1 MNNFRFNLKGQLNEV
16 KLPEYKALW
25 PLFETVVNSI
35 QSIEDSTNSQNGQII
50 ILANRLENRK
60 MNMDGNEELNPFYE
74 FRVIDN
80 GEGFNS
86 INYNSFLEAYSNLK
100 VSKGCKGIGR
110 FLWLKAFTKVNIESV
125 YCEKNSWRK
134 RKFEFSADNGVEPEE
149 NVEDSSSLEYQTVVT
164 LSNFILKYRKKAPLS
179 LEALAKK
186 VIEHCLPYFLGD
198 NCPHIVLRDNLGE
211 SYDLNQY
218 FDSTIKDSLHRDEFE
233 KDGNKFSLYHIRMAE
248 GAVKHELHFCASKRE
263 VKSYDLSQYITDLQ
277 KRIVTDEG
285 ESFYYLG
292 YLTGDYLDR
301 NVNLNRTAFDFEE
314 EDTLFASVSERELIE
329 IAKEYILAYLID
341 DLKKIKDAKKDFI
354 DSYVQK
360 EKPQYRY
367 LLNRKPELYD
377 QIPANL
383 SKEKLELELHSATQK
398 WETEIHSQGKEIEK
412 KVKDNKFDKE
422 NFSKIFNEYCNS
434 ITEISKSSLSEYV
447 IRRKAILD
455 LLEKAIEIQE
465 DNRYCSEETLHSI
478 ICPMRYTSDEIEFE
492 EMNLWIIDDRLA
504 YHTFLAS
511 DKLMKSLPVL
521 DTSLEK
527 RMDIAIFDQ
536 AFSFSDNQ
544 DFFNSISIVEF
555 KKPNRN
561 DLKDDNK
568 NPINQVL
575 GYVKNIKEGRA
586 KRPNGRPFVNVSNTA
601 FYCYVIADL
610 TDSMREAAENASLM
624 MTPDREGYFGYN
636 QTRGA
641 YIEVISYDKLVKD
654 AKQRNQILFDKLFNP
669 KVTEVLN
676 SKLLNE

>member
-1 MNNFRFNLKGQLNEV
+1 M

-25 PLFETVVNSI
+25 PLFETIVNSI
-35 QSIEDSTNSQNGQII
+35 QSIEESSNAQNGQIK
-50 ILANRLENRK
+50 ILANRLEERQIDIN
-60 MNMDGNEELNPFYE
+60 GNEELNPFYE

-80 GEGFNS
+80 GDGFNT

-110 FLWLKAFTKVNIESV
+110 FLWLKAFSNVCIESV
-125 YCEKNSWRK
+125 YYEKDKWLH
-134 RKFEFSADNGVEPEE
+134 RKFEFSAENGIEPED
-149 NVEDSSSLEYQTVVT
+149 NVEDSSSSEYKTVVT
-164 LSNFILKYRKKAPLS
+164 LSNFILKYMKKAPLS
-179 LEALAKK
+179 LEVLGKK
-186 VIEHCLPYFLGD
+186 IVEHCLPYFLGD
-198 NCPHIVLRDNLGE
+198 NCPHIILSDNLGDKI
-211 SYDLNQY
+211 DLNDY
-218 FDSTIKDSLHRDEFE
+218 FNSTIKDFLHRDEFE
-233 KDGNKFSLYHIRMAE
+233 IKENKFTLYHIRMAE

-263 VKSYDLSQYITDLQ
+263 VKSYDLGQYITDLQ

-285 ESFYYLG
+285 EAFYYLG
-292 YLTGDYLDR
+292 YLTGEYLDR
-301 NVNLNRTAFDFEE
+301 NVNLNRTAFDFGD
-314 EDTLFASVSERELIE
+314 EDTLFSTISERELIE
-329 IAKEYILAYLID
+329 IAKEHIMAYLID
-341 DLKKIKDAKKDFI
+341 DLKKIKEAKRDFI
-354 DSYVQK
+354 DLYVQK

-367 LLNRKPELYD
+367 LLNCKPELYD

-398 WETEIHSQGKEIEK
+398 WETEIHTQGREIEK
-412 KVKDNKFDKE
+412 RVKDSNFDKE
-422 NFSKIFNEYCNS
+422 NFNKIFNEYCSS

-492 EMNLWIIDDRLA
+492 EMNLWIIDDKLS

-511 DKLMKSLPVL
+511 DKPMKSLPIL
-521 DTSLEK
+521 DTSVEK

-544 DFFNSISIVEF
+544 DYFNSISIVEF

-561 DLKDDNK
+561 DLKNDDK

-575 GYVKNIKEGRA
+575 GYVKNIKEGKA
-586 KRPNGRPFVNVSNTA
+586 NRPNGRPFINVSNTA

-610 TDSMREAAENASLM
+610 TDSMREDAVNAGLIL
-624 MTPDREGYFGYN
+624 TPDGDGYFGYN

-641 YIEVISYDKLVKD
+641 YIEVISYDKLVRD
-654 AKQRNQILFDKLFNP
+654 AKKRNQILFDKLFNP
-669 KVTEVLN
+669 KVNEVLN
-676 SKLLNE
+676 SKLLNEKSK

>member
-16 KLPEYKALW
+16 RLPEYKALW
-25 PLFETVVNSI
+25 PLFETIVNSI
-35 QSIEDSTNSQNGQII
+35 QSIEESSNSENGQIY
-50 ILANRLENRK
+50 ILAKRLEGRQVDV
-60 MNMDGNEELNPFYE
+60 DGNEEINPFYE
-74 FRVIDN
+74 FQVIDN

-86 INYNSFLEAYSNLK
+86 TNYNSFLEAYSNLK

-110 FLWLKAFTKVNIESV
+110 FLWLKAFTAVSIESV
-125 YCEKNSWRK
+125 YYENNRWLK
-134 RKFEFSADNGVEPEE
+134 RKFVFSADNGIEPEE
-149 NVEDSSSLEYQTVVT
+149 NIEDCVQVEYKTVVT
-164 LSNFILKYRKKAPLS
+164 LSNFMVKYRKKAPLS
-179 LEALAKK
+179 LEALAKR

-198 NCPHIVLRDNLGE
+198 DCPHIILRDNLGE
-211 SYDLNQY
+211 TYDLNKY
-218 FDSTIKDSLHRDEFE
+218 FENTIKDSLHRDDFE
-233 KDGNKFSLYHIRMAE
+233 KDGNYFSLYHIRMSE
-248 GAVKHELHFCASKRE
+248 GAAKHELHFCASKRE

-277 KRIVTDEG
+277 KRIVTDDG
-285 ESFYYLG
+285 EAFYYLG

-314 EDTLFASVSERELIE
+314 EDTLFGSVSERQLIDT
-329 IAKEYILAYLID
+329 AKEYIFAYLVD
-341 DLKKIKDAKKDFI
+341 DLERIKEAKRDFI

-360 EKPQYRY
+360 ERPQYRY

-383 SKEKLELELHSATQK
+383 SKEKLELELHAATQK
-398 WETEIHSQGKEIEK
+398 WETEIHYQGKEIEE
-412 KVKDNKFDKE
+412 KVKDSKFDRE
-422 NFSKIFNEYCNS
+422 DFSRIFNEYCSS
-434 ITEISKSSLSEYV
+434 ISEISKSSLSEYV

-465 DNRYCSEETLHSI
+465 DNRYCSEDTLHSI

-521 DTSLEK
+521 ETSVGK

-536 AFSFSDNQ
+536 AFSFSNSQ
-544 DFFNSISIVEF
+544 DILNSISIVEF
-555 KKPNRN
+555 KRPNRN
-561 DLKDDNK
+561 DLKDDDK

-575 GYVKNIKEGRA
+575 GYVKDIKEGKA
-586 KRPNGRPFVNVSNTA
+586 KRPNGRPFGTVNNTV

-610 TDSMREAAENASLM
+610 TDSMHEDAINAGLM
-624 MTPDREGYFGYN
+624 LAPDGEGYFGYN

-641 YIEVISYDKLVKD
+641 YIEVISYDKLVRD

-669 KVTEVLN
+669 KVNEVLD

>member
-25 PLFETVVNSI
+25 PLFETIVNSI
-35 QSIEDSTNSQNGQII
+35 QSIEESTNSQNGQIT
-50 ILANRLENRK
+50 ILANRLEDRQV
-60 MNMDGNEELNPFYE
+60 NMDGNEELNPFYE
-74 FRVIDN
+74 FQVIDN

-125 YCEKNSWRK
+125 YCEKNRWLK
-134 RKFEFSADNGVEPEE
+134 RRFEFSADNGIEPEK
-149 NVEDSSSLEYQTVVT
+149 NIEDSSISEYKTVVT

-211 SYDLNQY
+211 TYDLNKY

-285 ESFYYLG
+285 EAFYYLG
-292 YLTGDYLDR
+292 YLTGEYLDR

-341 DLKKIKDAKKDFI
+341 DLKKIKDAKRDFI

-398 WETEIHSQGKEIEK
+398 WETEIHSQGREIEK
-412 KVKDNKFDKE
+412 KVKDSKFDRE
-422 NFSKIFNEYCNS
+422 NFSKMLCHIAKLVNEGFFYDGGRIRGIPVQIGGTNYVPPLP
-434 ITEISKSSLSEYV
+434 IETVVIERIDEIRSQDKEP
-447 IRRKAILD
+447 IEI
-455 LLEKAIEIQE
+455 AIELCM
-465 DNRYCSEETLHSI
+465 YCMKTQVFKDGNKRASVIFANHYLI
-478 ICPMRYTSDEIEFE
+478 AQGMG
-492 EMNLWIIDDRLA
+492 
-504 YHTFLAS
+504 FLVI
-511 DKLMKSLPVL
+511 P
-521 DTSLEK
+521 EK
-527 RMDIAIFDQ
+527 D
-536 AFSFSDNQ
+536 
-544 DFFNSISIVEF
+544 VPEF
-555 KKPNRN
+555 KK
-561 DLKDDNK
+561 LLV
-568 NPINQVL
+568 Q
-575 GYVKNIKEGRA
+575 YYEGE
-586 KRPNGRPFVNVSNTA
+586 P
-601 FYCYVIADL
+601 L
-610 TDSMREAAENASLM
+610 
-624 MTPDREGYFGYN
+624 
-636 QTRGA
+636 
-641 YIEVISYDKLVKD
+641 EVIGAFLKERCWK
-654 AKQRNQILFDKLFNP
+654 NF
-669 KVTEVLN
+669 
-676 SKLLNE
+676 

>member
-25 PLFETVVNSI
+25 PLFETIVNSI
-35 QSIEDSTNSQNGQII
+35 QSIEESTNAHCGQIT
-50 ILANRLENRK
+50 ILANRLEDRQLD
-60 MNMDGNEELNPFYE
+60 MDGNEVIPPFFE
-74 FRVIDN
+74 FQVIDN
-80 GEGFNS
+80 GLGFNT
-86 INYNSFLEAYSNLK
+86 INYDSFLEAYSNLK

-110 FLWLKAFTKVNIESV
+110 FLWLKAFTEVKIESI
-125 YCEKNSWRK
+125 YYENDEWLE
-134 RKFEFSADNGVEPEE
+134 RKFEFSADKGVEPED
-149 NVEDSSSLEYQTVVT
+149 NIKSCSDSQYRTVVT
-164 LSNFILKYRKKAPLS
+164 LSNFIFKYRKKVSSS
-179 LEALAKK
+179 LEILAKRI
-186 VIEHCLPYFLGD
+186 IEHCLPYFLSE

-211 SYDLNQY
+211 SYDLNAY
-218 FDSTIKDSLHRDEFE
+218 FDNTIKDSLHRDDFE

-248 GAVKHELHFCASKRE
+248 GASKHELHFCASKRE
-263 VKSYDLSQYITDLQ
+263 VKSYDLSQYVTDLQ
-277 KRIVTDEG
+277 KKIITEDG
-285 ESFYYLG
+285 ETFYYLG

-301 NVNLNRTAFDFEE
+301 NVNLNRTAFDFEDE
-314 EDTLFASVSERELIE
+314 ETLFASISKRELID
-329 IAKEYILAYLID
+329 IAKKYIFLYLED
-341 DLKKIKDAKKDFI
+341 DLQKIKDAKKEFI

-377 QIPANL
+377 KIPANL
-383 SKEKLELELHSATQK
+383 NKEKLELELHTATQK
-398 WETEIHSQGKEIEK
+398 WETEIYSQGKEIEK
-412 KVKDNKFDKE
+412 KVKDNKFDREK
-422 NFSKIFNEYCNS
+422 FSKIFNEYCSS

-455 LLEKAIEIQE
+455 LLEKAIEIQD
-465 DNRYCSEETLHSI
+465 DNRYCSEDTLHSI
-478 ICPMRYTSDEIEFE
+478 ICPMRYTSEEIEFE

-521 DTSLEK
+521 DTSEEK

-536 AFSFSDNQ
+536 AFSFSENQ
-544 DFFNSISIVEF
+544 DFLNSISIVEF

-561 DLKDDNK
+561 DLKNDDK

-575 GYVKNIKEGRA
+575 GYVKNIKEGKA
-586 KRPNGRPFVNVSNTA
+586 KRPNGRPFVNVNNTA

-610 TDSMREAAENASLM
+610 TDSMREDAVNAGLILA
-624 MTPDREGYFGYN
+624 PDGDGYFGYN

-641 YIEVISYDKLVKD
+641 YIEVISYDKLVRD
-654 AKQRNQILFDKLFNP
+654 AKQRNQILFDKLFCP
-669 KVTEVLN
+669 KVNEVLN
-676 SKLLNE
+676 SKTLKE